1 MPRLLKIISVIFIAF
16 VCFTCFAPILKAEA
30 DAKTKAMYDAI
41 VLAQAIT
48 EAEKKLE
55 TPPVEVSKEYR
66 QKLSSDIVAVEQK
79 EEEEFKNELD
89 SYVRFIPGRSL
100 TSQPGKISVI
110 ESAAEYNY
118 NFKLFGQLPIQLGVG
133 AGNVNINADDA
144 VPVSLPTQ
152 LKSVVFGAETTIPLF
167 EIDKTYLRFGIMPSF
182 YSDNWNFKANSF
194 NLSSVAMIIY
204 QPNKMLTLVAGVAS
218 LPGFEDPILPIMG
231 LIYKPNDKL
240 TFNLIPDRPNIS
252 YCLTDRFSVFVE
264 GNLSGGEYKVTK
276 DGSKAALGYNE
287 THAGCG
293 AKFRVNKYIDASLST
308 GRLFNHYL
316 KYKDSLGKVNIKN
329 GLYTEFRLEMRI

>member
-1 MPRLLKIISVIFIAF
+1 MPRLLRIISVIFIAF

-30 DAKTKAMYDAI
+30 DAKTKAMYDAM
-41 VLAQAIT
+41 
-48 EAEKKLE
+48 E

-79 EEEEFKNELD
+79 EEEFKNEVD

-100 TSQPGKISVI
+100 SSQPGKISVI

-118 NFKLFGQLPIQLGVG
+118 NFKPFDQLPIQLGVG
-133 AGNVNINADDA
+133 TGNVNINTDDA

-152 LKSVVFGAETTIPLF
+152 LAGVTFGAETTVPCFKL
-167 EIDKTYLRFGIMPSF
+167 DKTYLRFGIMPSF

-204 QPNKMLTLVAGVAS
+204 QPNKMLTLIAGFAS
-218 LPGFEDPILPIMG
+218 LPGFEDPILPIVG

-252 YCLTDRFSVFVE
+252 YCLTDRFTVFVE
-264 GNLSGGEYKVTK
+264 GNTSGGEYKVTK
-276 DGSKAALGYNE
+276 DGLKATLSYNE
-287 THAGCG
+287 LHAGAG
-293 AKFRVNKYIDASLST
+293 MKFKVNKYIDASLSA

-316 KYKDSLGKVNIKN
+316 KYRDSLGKVNIKDS
-329 GLYTEFRLEMRI
+329 LYSEFRIEMRI